1 MNNPI
6 VQDDIWANKWL
17 QITVY
22 GRMGETEGH
31 AKAAQLDTIITE
43 EVQAALMGSKTPKK
57 ALDDA
62 ARRIELAIRY

>member
-43 EVQAALMGSKTPKK
+43 EVQAALISSKTPKK